1 LRRFILEASNCLE
14 EDLRAWQDAGFQI
27 AEPGL
32 KQDPGQRPDLVL
44 RRHWPEQGQL
54 AWAEIKYLFPRVL
67 VILSEQ
73 EIPFPEEISEIYNRY
88 CFAGKSGLVFSIGS
102 TLEGKI
108 EEPDWE
114 AYHFGDQPARTEE
127 IKAVAGSLY
136 RYLLLDVFRETAEW
150 CGHMSSV
157 VGPA

>member
-1 LRRFILEASNCLE
+1 M
-14 EDLRAWQDAGFQI
+14 
-27 AEPGL
+27 
-32 KQDPGQRPDLVL
+32 
-44 RRHWPEQGQL
+44 

>member
-1 LRRFILEASNCLE
+1 MRRFIMEASNCLE
-14 EDLRAWQDAGFQI
+14 EDLRVWQDAGFQI

-32 KQDPGQRPDLVL
+32 KQDPRQRPDLVIL
-44 RRHWPEQGQL
+44 RHWPEQGQL
-54 AWAEIKYLFPRVL
+54 AWTEIKHLFTRVL
-67 VILSEQ
+67 IIISEQ
-73 EIPFPEEISEIYNRY
+73 EILFPEEVSTIYNRY
-88 CFAGKSGLVFSIGS
+88 CFVGKSGLVFSIGS

-114 AYHFGDQPARTEE
+114 AYRFGDQPTRTEE
-127 IKAVAGSLY
+127 NKAVAGTLY

>member
-1 LRRFILEASNCLE
+1 MRRFIMEASNCLE
-14 EDLRAWQDAGFQI
+14 EDLRVWQDAGFQI

-32 KQDPGQRPDLVL
+32 KQDPRQRPDLVIL
-44 RRHWPEQGQL
+44 RHWPEQGQL
-54 AWAEIKYLFPRVL
+54 AWTEIKHLFPRVL
-67 VILSEQ
+67 IIISEQ
-73 EIPFPEEISEIYNRY
+73 EILFPEEVSTIYNRY
-88 CFAGKSGLVFSIGS
+88 CFVGKSGLVFSIGS

-114 AYHFGDQPARTEE
+114 AYRFGDQPTRTEE
-127 IKAVAGSLY
+127 NKAVAGTLY